1 MRYRVGV
8 RRFSTTFK
16 GSKTEA
22 SKELR
27 RLVHSGDTGEH
38 VSPSKVTFAAW
49 VDHWISLGCP
59 GKSKQEVTRRTV
71 SRYAEL
77 LRVHVKPVLGKKV
90 MQKITATDIDKLYAV
105 VAGKVSG
112 TTCHHIHVV
121 LGSCLSAAVRK
132 KIIPRSPVDGVERV
146 PKMSEFDHIVL
157 DEADL
162 VRLVEGFKGSTIYPI
177 VAVAAYTGA
186 RLREVLALRWV
197 DVDLANRTISITRAI
212 EEGAGWRGIKKPKTA
227 RGVRTIQIDGGLAGL
242 LAAYRERQ
250 QRLVAGIPDGVE
262 DVDLSLVRLPDG
274 ALLFPGGAGADLT
287 QLGHGNNVS
296 TAFRAR
302 ADRLGFHGFR
312 FHDLRGSDETAL
324 LDRGIPVHVVAA
336 RCGHDPAMLLRV
348 YARRTKKADDT
359 AAAGGP

>member
-1 MRYRVGV
+1 MTNRV
-8 RRFSTTFK
+8 
-16 GSKTEA
+16 
-22 SKELR
+22 
-27 RLVHSGDTGEH
+27 
-38 VSPSKVTFAAW
+38 
-49 VDHWISLGCP
+49 I
-59 GKSKQEVTRRTV
+59 TV
-71 SRYAEL
+71 S
-77 LRVHVKPVLGKKV
+77 
-90 MQKITATDIDKLYAV
+90 
-105 VAGKVSG
+105 
-112 TTCHHIHVV
+112 
-121 LGSCLSAAVRK
+121 
-132 KIIPRSPVDGVERV
+132 
-146 PKMSEFDHIVL
+146 
-157 DEADL
+157 
-162 VRLVEGFKGSTIYPI
+162 
-177 VAVAAYTGA
+177 
-186 RLREVLALRWV
+186 
-197 DVDLANRTISITRAI
+197 RAI
-212 EEGAGWRGIKKPKTA
+212 EEVRGHRGTKGPKTEN
-227 RGVRTIQIDGGLAGL
+227 GHRTFMIDAGLATL
-242 LAAYRERQ
+242 LAAHRERQ